1 LVQEAGCELVPR
13 ANTAKRLC
21 PKAQGCALWRYPGNG
36 FELMGQ
42 PGTGCVLRLRLRSNN
57 NDCPTAQPR
66 GGWNIINSLI
76 LWVAE
81 SGNPGL
87 WAATA
92 SRYEYNYQA
101 HAALNQNRSL

>member
-1 LVQEAGCELVPR
+1 MAD
-13 ANTAKRLC
+13 KI
-21 PKAQGCALWRYPGNG
+21 
-36 FELMGQ
+36 GQ

-57 NDCPTAQPR
+57 NDCSTAQPR

-87 WAATA
+87 WAAPLRGMSTTTKHT
-92 SRYEYNYQA
+92 Q
-101 HAALNQNRSL
+101 H